1 MSSEWP
7 HNQPLPSS
15 GWRRKFIREVD
26 LTNTRWRC
34 SFFQKQE
41 MSRNCSGFWLSIP
54 LSAHFW
60 KKALA
65 ILFLAPSCEEKKYV
79 QSSNW
84 ETTADSLLIL
94 FSALSCHPG
103 SHQKNLKW
111 PKLKTTKT
119 SWEGLQ
125 NWATQPLAIW
135 PKSLKT
141 NMELLRDLL
150 MKTYWVWWTINHNY
164 YWEPSKQTADSH
176 RLTLFTHLTFTT

>member
-1 MSSEWP
+1 MA
-7 HNQPLPSS
+7 L
-15 GWRRKFIREVD
+15 FI
-26 LTNTRWRC
+26 
-34 SFFQKQE
+34 FQKQE
-41 MSRNCSGFWLSIP
+41 MSRNYSGFWLSIP
-54 LSAHFW
+54 LSAQIW

-65 ILFLAPSCEEKKYV
+65 ILFLAPSWKKNYV
-79 QSSNW
+79 QSSYW

-103 SHQKNLKW
+103 SHQKNPLKVA
-111 PKLKTTKT
+111 KLNKTTK
-119 SWEGLQ
+119 
-125 NWATQPLAIW
+125 LAGKSYKVE
-135 PKSLKT
+135 PRNLSHSDQRSLKT